1 MIGFDAVGMRSVGG
15 SQPTAPTEEGNE
27 EQIDVTKISLARIVV
42 FEGGGSRVVVFEG
55 SGPRVRLQNM
65 SIKVPVKIGERWV
78 TDRDRDEISYY
89 GADITNEL
97 ADRNTTADPGKIV
110 PILFGVELLEGPELQ
125 VATVEGVQRTF
136 VVVQLGGVDGEIPEK
151 WGWIAR
157 VGCMNG
163 ERFDKTTAFNEID
176 P

>member
-1 MIGFDAVGMRSVGG
+1 MIGFDAIGMLSVSGP
-15 SQPTAPTEEGNE
+15 QAAMPPDEGDPG
-27 EQIDVTKISLARIVV
+27 QIDMTKISLARIVA
-42 FEGGGSRVVVFEG
+42 FEGSGSRVVVFEG

-65 SIKVPVKIGERWV
+65 SIKVPAKIGERWV
-78 TDRDRDEISYY
+78 VDRDRDEISYY

-97 ADRNTTADPGKIV
+97 ADRNTTADPAKIV
-110 PILFGVELLEGPELQ
+110 PIVFGVELLEGPELQ
-125 VATVEGVQRTF
+125 VATVEGVERTF
-136 VVVQLGGVDGEIPEK
+136 VVVKLGGVDGALPEK

-157 VGCMNG
+157 VGCMNS